1 MYSREKVELF
11 LLATEDG
18 MGPTAAA
25 EFAGVTVSA
34 AKKWATG
41 HLPRSYTGGGCRI
54 VARKPR
60 RKEASLG
67 PDKSIYAP
75 PATGPLAGL
84 NEDQIENLLLRAVLA
99 DLKAEGWDP
108 ASISNRSKCE
118 LGERLRRA
126 TALPLRSI
134 TGFLRISKSS
144 YEYWRP
150 RVAAPRDRDVDIR
163 DRVVRIFREGSGCWG
178 YRTVWARL
186 RREGVRASEK
196 RVARVMREE
205 GLEVVY
211 NRRRARGYSSY
222 AGEVSKAPENLVNRN
237 FHTPTSPTGCGSP
250 TSPSSGSRAARRST

>member
-1 MYSREKVELF
+1 
-11 LLATEDG
+11 

-25 EFAGVTVSA
+25 KFAGVSVGA

-41 HLPRSYTGGGCRI
+41 HLPHSYTGARCRI
-54 VARKPR
+54 GARKPP

-67 PDKSIYAP
+67 PDKSTYAP

-150 RVAAPRDRDVDIR
+150 RVAAPRDRDADIR

-178 YRTVWARL
+178 YRTVWAR
-186 RREGVRASEK
+186 RRRYRRPAYPVPSLDLPIESGVVTVLVPRQRSWRRRRGRASYRPRAC
-196 RVARVMREE
+196 RV
-205 GLEVVY
+205 
-211 NRRRARGYSSY
+211 
-222 AGEVSKAPENLVNRN
+222 P
-237 FHTPTSPTGCGSP
+237 
-250 TSPSSGSRAARRST
+250 

>member
-54 VARKPR
+54 VARKPP

-84 NEDQIENLLLRAVLA
+84 NEDQIENLLLGAALA
-99 DLKAEGWDP
+99 GPKAEGWDP

-118 LGERLRRA
+118 IGERLRRA

-134 TGFLRISKSS
+134 TGFLRIPKSS

-150 RVAAPRDRDVDIR
+150 RVAAPRDRDADIR

-178 YRTVWARL
+178 VPHRL
-186 RREGVRASEK
+186 GAPAPRGRPRQRE
-196 RVARVMREE
+196 
-205 GLEVVY
+205 
-211 NRRRARGYSSY
+211 ARG
-222 AGEVSKAPENLVNRN
+222 PR
-237 FHTPTSPTGCGSP
+237 C
-250 TSPSSGSRAARRST
+250 

>member
-25 EFAGVTVSA
+25 KFAGVSVGA

-41 HLPRSYTGGGCRI
+41 HLPHSYTGARCRI
-54 VARKPR
+54 GARKPP

-99 DLKAEGWDP
+99 DIKAEGCDT

-126 TALPLRSI
+126 TALLLASIYFSPFSPTYFRQSRQRACAAFANEHAPLSAPRLPPPS
-134 TGFLRISKSS
+134 
-144 YEYWRP
+144 RP
-150 RVAAPRDRDVDIR
+150 RRLSTRPSGGTTAPL
-163 DRVVRIFREGSGCWG
+163 S
-178 YRTVWARL
+178 
-186 RREGVRASEK
+186 
-196 RVARVMREE
+196 
-205 GLEVVY
+205 
-211 NRRRARGYSSY
+211 
-222 AGEVSKAPENLVNRN
+222 
-237 FHTPTSPTGCGSP
+237 
-250 TSPSSGSRAARRST
+250 

>member
-54 VARKPR
+54 VARKPP

-84 NEDQIENLLLRAVLA
+84 NEDQIENLLLGAALA
-99 DLKAEGWDP
+99 GPKAEGWDP

-118 LGERLRRA
+118 L
-126 TALPLRSI
+126 
-134 TGFLRISKSS
+134 
-144 YEYWRP
+144 
-150 RVAAPRDRDVDIR
+150 
-163 DRVVRIFREGSGCWG
+163 
-178 YRTVWARL
+178 
-186 RREGVRASEK
+186 
-196 RVARVMREE
+196 
-205 GLEVVY
+205 
-211 NRRRARGYSSY
+211 
-222 AGEVSKAPENLVNRN
+222 VSVNL
-237 FHTPTSPTGCGSP
+237 FFTSF
-250 TSPSSGSRAARRST
+250 AKQARRSRKGGFTGCANVFSPIPVTA

>member
-54 VARKPR
+54 VARKPP

-67 PDKSIYAP
+67 PDKSTYAP

-99 DLKAEGWDP
+99 DLKAAGWDP

-134 TGFLRISKSS
+134 TGFLRISMCSVK
-144 YEYWRP
+144 
-150 RVAAPRDRDVDIR
+150 
-163 DRVVRIFREGSGCWG
+163 
-178 YRTVWARL
+178 
-186 RREGVRASEK
+186 
-196 RVARVMREE
+196 
-205 GLEVVY
+205 
-211 NRRRARGYSSY
+211 
-222 AGEVSKAPENLVNRN
+222 
-237 FHTPTSPTGCGSP
+237 
-250 TSPSSGSRAARRST
+250 